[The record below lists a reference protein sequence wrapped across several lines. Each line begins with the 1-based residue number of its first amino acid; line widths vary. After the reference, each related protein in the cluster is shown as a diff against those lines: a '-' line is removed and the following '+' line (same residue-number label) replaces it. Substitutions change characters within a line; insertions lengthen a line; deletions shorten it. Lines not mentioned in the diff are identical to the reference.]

1 MAAVNVSKAIR
12 TFLRGSSVSFRT
24 IGSSGSKISQP
35 QRSVNGAKQT
45 APLPQLV
52 NPAFRQPMAL
62 LSTESVPKKKAKTY
76 VREKKNEGVGR
87 EKERVRVE

>member
-1 MAAVNVSKAIR
+1 MAAINVSKAIR

-24 IGSSGSKISQP
+24 MGSSASKIGQP
-35 QRSVNGAKQT
+35 QRRVNGAKQT

-76 VREKKNEGVGR
+76 VREKEKGR
-87 EKERVRVE
+87 E